1 MSVEEDIPFLERVG
15 QNEDLKD
22 SPWAVPDKSRR
33 RVLRFSLILNAV
45 LSVLCI
51 LLSGRLIQI
60 SSQAGK
66 QNIGDKQ
73 TAEPY
78 SPANAIIEY
87 EHRSMV
93 ANDTR
98 FTGYP
103 GAKWEQSM
111 HELLAGTLIRI
122 SEDELRRHGSESI
135 ALKDGGYAAGLGVGH
150 DLHCVK
156 KIKQWIYR
164 EHAYPNLAPDGEE
177 FETIRF
183 HADHCLDFIR
193 QGLMCRLDFS
203 MYTLT
208 WGDGE
213 RGLPGHL
220 YHRTP
225 DVQRC
230 VNWDKAHNWMLGR
243 AANADDMVRP

>member
-78 SPANAIIEY
+78 CEDPRII
-87 EHRSMV
+87 
-93 ANDTR
+93 
-98 FTGYP
+98 
-103 GAKWEQSM
+103 
-111 HELLAGTLIRI
+111 
-122 SEDELRRHGSESI
+122 
-135 ALKDGGYAAGLGVGH
+135 
-150 DLHCVK
+150 
-156 KIKQWIYR
+156 
-164 EHAYPNLAPDGEE
+164 
-177 FETIRF
+177 
-183 HADHCLDFIR
+183 
-193 QGLMCRLDFS
+193 
-203 MYTLT
+203 
-208 WGDGE
+208 
-213 RGLPGHL
+213 
-220 YHRTP
+220 
-225 DVQRC
+225 
-230 VNWDKAHNWMLGR
+230 
-243 AANADDMVRP
+243 